1 MPEPHSTD
9 DPPPGNDDPPEA
21 GRPDAFEHEIGRK
34 ERRRLAARRQGERDV
49 TFWLGM
55 FGLVGWSVALPT
67 VLAIA
72 LGVWID
78 RRFPSPYSWT
88 LMLLFAGV
96 VVGCLNAWFW
106 IRREGGDD

>member
-1 MPEPHSTD
+1 MTEP
-9 DPPPGNDDPPEA
+9 DPGDPRNRPGEADPTPAPP
-21 GRPDAFEHEIGRK
+21 AFEREISRK
-34 ERRRLAARRQGERDV
+34 ERRRLEARREGERDV

-78 RRFPSPYSWT
+78 RRFPGPHSWT
-88 LMLLFAGV
+88 LMLLFVGV